1 MNVSFYTISKPENS
15 TLIPSGDPLAV
26 LSPVSVLDSFD
37 VLNPSLPF
45 RITGN
50 PEAWNYCYIDDF
62 RRWYRC
68 RWEYRQPLWHCVCS
82 VDPMASWKAS
92 IGGLTEYVLRSASAY
107 DLSIVDNMYPLT
119 DNTEV
124 YQHTGENNLWE
135 PENSVYIVGI
145 IGSGAT
151 QYYGFDHAGLDLF
164 LRYILSDTYAMDV
177 LGALQL
183 AMNPELKVQLRP
195 LQYIS
200 SIVRIPKQHIGPA
213 VNSIKVGEVDV
224 PVAAWNIDPGT
235 IGLQFYWKTS
245 DHPQASRGRWLNS
258 AATEYTAYIPGFG
271 LISLDNDICGKAS
284 GIGGYMAIDL
294 PTGHATLT
302 ISAYNSGSD
311 TVIMSQ
317 ISGQIGIPYQIGQ
330 VIAPGY
336 GVASFITDAISIV
349 APLAAG
355 PVGYVAAGGS
365 ALASLGH
372 VGQGRIPASNSV
384 GAVGALDNLRGKT
397 RFQQRFHLL
406 AEEDLQHR
414 GRPLCQRR
422 RIDTLSGYIL
432 CADVEVSIPCTAQ
445 EAAQIKAYMEGGFF
459 YE

>member
-1 MNVSFYTISKPENS
+1 MNVSFYTVSKPENS
-15 TLIPSGDPLAV
+15 TQTPSGDPLAV
-26 LSPVSVLDSFD
+26 LSPVTVLDSFD
-37 VLNPSLPF
+37 VLSPSLPF

-62 RRWYRC
+62 RRWYWC
-68 RWEYRQPLWHCVCS
+68 RWEYHQPLWHCICV
-82 VDPMASWKAS
+82 VDPLASWKAS

-124 YQHTGENNLWE
+124 YQRPGTENLWE

-145 IGSGAT
+145 VGSGAT
-151 QYYGFDHAGLDLF
+151 QYYGFTHGGLDYF

-177 LGALQL
+177 LGSLKV
-183 AMNPELKVQLRP
+183 AMHPELKVQLRP

-200 SIVRIPKQHIGPA
+200 SIVRIPKLHIGPE
-213 VNSIKVGEVDV
+213 VESIKVGEVDV
-224 PVAAWNIDPGT
+224 PVPAWDISPGT
-235 IGLQFYWKTS
+235 IVLQFLWNTR
-245 DHPQASRGRWLNS
+245 DHPQVSRGRWLNS
-258 AATEYTAYIPGFG
+258 TATEYTAYIPGFG
-271 LISLDNDICGKAS
+271 IISLDNDICGKAS
-284 GIGGYMAIDL
+284 AVDGHLLVDL

-302 ISAYNSGSD
+302 ISAHTGD
-311 TVIMSQ
+311 DIVIMSQ
-317 ISGQIGIPYQIGQ
+317 LSGQIGIPYQIGQ

-336 GVASFITDAISIV
+336 GIASYITDAISIA

-355 PVGYVAAGGS
+355 PVGYGAAAGS

-372 VGQGRIPASNSV
+372 AGQGRIPASNSV
-384 GAVGALDNLRGKT
+384 GAVGAMDNLRGKT
-397 RFQQRFHLL
+397 LFQQRFHLL

-432 CADVEVSIPCTAQ
+432 CADVEVSIPCTSQ
-445 EAAQIKAYMEGGFF
+445 EAAQIKSYMEGGFF